1 MQAFLHQRLQALTRL
16 QALSSAVLTKFNR
29 LDLDLAAAL
38 SSFLDEAV
46 QTYRALNQA
55 GAENRLLA
63 LQAQTVSAAH
73 GTHPDTLAQVASHR
87 RALLRAVALRVLQQS
102 AEQVRTDIE
111 RDQRALDEART
122 QLRPMLLAAYQHG
135 LLALRQRKPYSAAQ
149 LDKLWLAMVAH
160 PELQLA
166 ARQLALRT
174 SVHDLLL
181 LLAELVDA
189 ARASLPAKP
198 AKPARRRAGSAAP

>member
-1 MQAFLHQRLQALTRL
+1 MQTFLHQRLQAVARL
-16 QALSSAVLTKFNR
+16 QAASSAVLAKYNR
-29 LDLDLAAAL
+29 LDLDLAPAL
-38 SSFLDEAV
+38 SAFLDEAV

-55 GAENRLLA
+55 STENRMLA

-73 GTHPDTLAQVASHR
+73 GTHPDTLEQVASHR
-87 RALLRAVALRVLQQS
+87 RALQRAVALRVLQQS
-102 AEQVRTDIE
+102 AEQLRADIE

-122 QLRPMLLAAYQHG
+122 QLRPMLLAAIQHG
-135 LLALRQRKPYSAAQ
+135 LVAPQQRKALSAAQ
-149 LDKLWLAMVAH
+149 LDKLWLAIVAH

-166 ARQLALRT
+166 ARQLAMRT

-189 ARASLPAKP
+189 ARANLPVKP
-198 AKPARRRAGSAAP
+198 AKRVNPVGKPA

>member
-1 MQAFLHQRLQALTRL
+1 MQVFLHQRLQALARL
-16 QALSSAVLTKFNR
+16 QATSSAVLAKYNR
-29 LDLDLAAAL
+29 LDLDLAQALAA
-38 SSFLDEAV
+38 FLDEAV

-55 GAENRLLA
+55 GTENRLLA

-73 GTHPDTLAQVASHR
+73 GTHPDTLEQVASHR
-87 RALLRAVALRVLQQS
+87 RALQRAVALRVLQQS
-102 AEQVRTDIE
+102 AEQLRADIE
-111 RDQRALDEART
+111 RDQRALDEARA
-122 QLRPMLLAAYQHG
+122 QLRPMLLAAFQHG
-135 LLALRQRKPYSAAQ
+135 LVALPQRKAPSAAQ
-149 LDKLWLAMVAH
+149 LGKLWLAMVAH

-166 ARQLALRT
+166 ARQLALRA

-198 AKPARRRAGSAAP
+198 AKPAKPAG